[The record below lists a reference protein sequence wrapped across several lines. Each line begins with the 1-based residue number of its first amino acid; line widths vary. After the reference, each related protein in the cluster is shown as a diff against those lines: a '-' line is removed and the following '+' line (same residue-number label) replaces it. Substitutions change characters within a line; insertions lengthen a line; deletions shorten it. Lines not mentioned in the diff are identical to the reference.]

1 MERVENEIIKVM
13 KDVELLNLLKITDMD
28 ILKMVQIAEKELA
41 EIKDIVKNSKLE
53 FEDLCNEL
61 GGHNL
66 FVYEKDRNENYF
78 DLNYKSLL
86 VTIREK
92 NGEYY
97 VVDKGVYIYAD
108 NVSNVDID
116 EILVIDMNKEI
127 DYDYIL
133 REVK

>member
-1 MERVENEIIKVM
+1 MYKVENEIIKKM
-13 KDVELLNLLKITDMD
+13 KDTELLNLLKITDID
-28 ILKMVQIAEKELA
+28 ILRMVQIAEKELA
-41 EIKDIVKNSKLE
+41 ELKDIVKNSKLG
-53 FEDLCNEL
+53 FEDLCNKL

-66 FVYEKDRNENYF
+66 FIYEKDRNENYF

-92 NGEYY
+92 NGKFY
-97 VVDKGVYIYAD
+97 VVENGIYIYAD

-116 EILVIDMNKEI
+116 EIFVIDMNKEI

-133 REVK
+133 REVI

>member
-1 MERVENEIIKVM
+1 MKKVEDEIIKKM
-13 KDVELLNLLKITDMD
+13 KDVELLDLLKITDMD
-28 ILKMVQIAEKELA
+28 ILRMVQIAEEELA
-41 EIKDIVKNSKLE
+41 ELKKIIKSKNLD
-53 FEDLCNEL
+53 FEELCNEF

-66 FVYEKDRNENYF
+66 FIDKNNENENYF

-92 NGEYY
+92 DGEYY
-97 VVDKGVYIYAD
+97 VVEKGVYIYAD

-116 EILVIDMNKEI
+116 EILVIDMDKQI

-133 REVK
+133 REVM